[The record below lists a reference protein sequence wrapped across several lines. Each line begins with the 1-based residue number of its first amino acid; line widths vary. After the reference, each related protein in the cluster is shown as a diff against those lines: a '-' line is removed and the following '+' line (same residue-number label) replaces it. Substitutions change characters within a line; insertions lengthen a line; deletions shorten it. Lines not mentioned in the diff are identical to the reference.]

1 MAETVQRSLRFRL
14 FKYTVYTLLAI
25 NILLFLIHGEAFEAL
40 DSLGW
45 VLLLGTFEYET
56 TSMDEDYVSPF
67 EKYGLRTVQAIGYGL
82 AVYACWSYWAAG
94 MWPDLI
100 NAVTWLLVCTA
111 LAYDVYA
118 PGEYD
123 GREWRVRNI
132 VKGVLY
138 AILFAV
144 ALWWAYDG
152 IVIHRDAHGI
162 LEFYDAVLWIL
173 CFAVIELNVFAYETE
188 EDAPAAAQT

>member
-56 TSMDEDYVSPF
+56 SSLDEDYVSPR
-67 EKYGLRTVQAIGYGL
+67 EKYVLIGLQTLGYGL

-94 MWPDLI
+94 MWADLV
-100 NAVTWLLVCTA
+100 NAGAWLVVCIV

-118 PGEYD
+118 PGEYG
-123 GREWRVRNI
+123 GREWRIRNI

-138 AILFAV
+138 SILVAV
-144 ALWWAYDG
+144 AVWWAWDG
-152 IVIHRDAHGI
+152 IVVNRDAHGL

-188 EDAPAAAQT
+188 EDAPAARA